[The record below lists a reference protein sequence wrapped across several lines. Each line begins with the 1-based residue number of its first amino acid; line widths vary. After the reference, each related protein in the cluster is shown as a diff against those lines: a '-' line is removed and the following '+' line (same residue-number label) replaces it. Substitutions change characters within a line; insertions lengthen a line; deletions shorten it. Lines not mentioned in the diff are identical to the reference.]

1 MSLRRPLLHSLAA
14 VPVLFSLFSLR
25 AADDPLDAF
34 PAETG
39 VVLRLASPNDLTDK
53 SRAFLKN
60 AAPQFASLAGQLG
73 PGLGSLI
80 GNPTLGG
87 IDPARPWYV
96 AVIPRP
102 QGAPALVFA
111 APTSDAVAVKKAVG
125 QGYTFADYEKWV
137 IYSLDAEAVKKVQA
151 RIGGEGKAIREA
163 LGGAAG
169 EVFSKGDAAVF
180 LNIPLLREAYKPQ
193 IEEGRTQIAKAAELP
208 AGTDPATRAGMEYNR
223 KALEALL
230 KAVDDMTSIAASA
243 AIGEKALTE
252 EVLIAV
258 APGSGSAEFL
268 AKQTP
273 SDFPLMAKLPRSRV
287 AYYAMAGD
295 LSEVIAAS
303 TQLAAGMYPQNEELK
318 KRMEELKNFKFDEIV
333 GLLELGDLENG
344 VYRGVTLT
352 KTDSPEKYLAFARA
366 MVKAMGHA
374 EGPGFQQDVTL
385 QPEAETTDGVK
396 VDLLKIVMTP
406 DPNADPTGTSQK
418 FLEVIFGKEGMTQR
432 MAVAEALFV
441 QAVGPQE
448 VMSEALAAVK
458 GDAASDEP
466 AAKAADTAKAGLGNA
481 NVLVLLDVP
490 RLLGGGLRLAIASG
504 QVPLP
509 IDPKAVEAVKLVPS
523 YTGASLTAGPNELRI
538 RGVIPAEQVRGT
550 VDLLGVLQQA
560 PRRNRSQ

>member
-1 MSLRRPLLHSLAA
+1 MLFRCFAACAALLAVTSLP
-14 VPVLFSLFSLR
+14 

-39 VVLRLASPNDLTDK
+39 VVLRLAAPNDLTDK

-96 AVIPRP
+96 AVLPRP

-111 APTSDAVAVKKAVG
+111 APTTDAAALKKAVG

-169 EVFSKGDAAVF
+169 EVFAKGDAAVF

-193 IEEGRTQIAKAAELP
+193 IEEGRTQLAKAAELP
-208 AGTDPATRAGMEYNR
+208 AGADPATRAGMEYNR

-230 KAVDDMTSIAASA
+230 KAVDDMTSVAASA
-243 AIGEKALTE
+243 AIGEKSLTE
-252 EVLIAV
+252 EILITV
-258 APGSGSAEFL
+258 APGSRSAEFL

-273 SDFPLMAKLPRSRV
+273 SDFPLMAKLPRGRV
-287 AYYAMAGD
+287 AYYALAGD
-295 LSEVIAAS
+295 LTEVIDAWMQTVA
-303 TQLAAGMYPQNEELK
+303 TMVPQNEELK
-318 KRMEELKNFKFDEIV
+318 KRLEELKNFQFGEVV

-344 VYRGVTLT
+344 IFRGVTVAEV
-352 KTDSPEKYLAFARA
+352 DSPEKYLALARE
-366 MVKAMGHA
+366 MVKAMGHLEA
-374 EGPGFQQDVTL
+374 PGVQEDITL
-385 QPEAETTDGVK
+385 QPEAETIDGVK
-396 VDLLKIVMTP
+396 IDLMKVVMTP
-406 DPNADPTGTSQK
+406 DPNAGPTGPSQK
-418 FLEVIFGKEGMTQR
+418 FVEVMFGKEGLAER
-432 MAVAEALFV
+432 IAVAESLFV
-441 QAVGPQE
+441 QTIGPQE

-458 GDAASDEP
+458 GNVAGDEA
-466 AAKAADTAKAGLGNA
+466 AAKAADAAKSGLGKA

-509 IDPKAVEAVKLVPS
+509 IDPKAFEAVKLVPG
-523 YTGASLTAGPNELRI
+523 YTAASLAAGPTELRA
-538 RGVIPAEQVRGT
+538 RGVIPADQVRGM

-560 PRRNRSQ
+560 PRRNRAQ